1 MKTQVILDETILN
14 KIKQLPQYKEEE
26 GHYKISKIVKS
37 LLHQVLS
44 DIIKINDSK
53 SLEYKITQL
62 NNIELIKL
70 MSFISDLLKSRHE
83 ESDIHVREVAEH
95 FIKSLVGDE
104 DIDNCDIVILAR
116 ELNINVEKLT
126 EIRNKIWT
134 K

>member
-1 MKTQVILDETILN
+1 MKTQVNLDETILN
-14 KIKQLPQYKEEE
+14 KIKQLPQYKEE

-44 DIIKINDSK
+44 DIIQINDSK
-53 SLEYKITQL
+53 SLEFKINQL
-62 NNIELIKL
+62 SNIELIKL
-70 MSFISDLLKSRHE
+70 MAYISELLKSRQE
-83 ESDIHVREVAEH
+83 ESDIYVREIAEH

-104 DIDNCDIVILAR
+104 DIANCDIVILAR
-116 ELNINVEKLT
+116 ELNISVEKLT